1 MKTLRTPSAQLA
13 VLLLGFLCMGS
24 GPQAPPSNAAAD
36 LGGTSWRLVKFEGSD
51 DKTLTADDPTRYTI
65 QFESK
70 GTASVRINCNRGHG
84 TWSSSRPHSLE
95 FGPLAL
101 TRAMCPPAPLNDR
114 IVKDWAYVRSYML
127 RDGHLFLSLMADG
140 GIYKFEPLGEET
152 KAGGSVKGT
161 ARYRERMALPPDAVF
176 EATLEDISKADA
188 RPSHWP
194 GAPRRA
200 WQSSNSFRN
209 PIRHLSNRSGSRLR
223 GAGPNHGQRQVVF
236 LDRSAL
242 PGTDRRPW

>member
-70 GTASVRINCNRGHG
+70 GTASVRIDCNRGHG
-84 TWSSSRPHSLE
+84 TWSSSGPHSLE

-188 RPSHWP
+188 PAESLAGCASTGLAILQFISKSDTTPLESIRVTVTRCGAESWSAASCFSRPI
-194 GAPRRA
+194 
-200 WQSSNSFRN
+200 SSTRY
-209 PIRHLSNRSGSRLR
+209 
-223 GAGPNHGQRQVVF
+223 
-236 LDRSAL
+236 
-242 PGTDRRPW
+242 